1 MKKFLVG
8 LLMLMVFAVLL
19 PLSVSAHDNCRKH
32 YRNRS
37 ARYSNAYYGYRN
49 TRYRTRS
56 YNRRNYYSGRA
67 YRQPVYYSTY
77 QPAYYSYSRR
87 PSFYR
92 RHRNVI
98 NMAIGTGAGAILG
111 GLLGGRRGAGI
122 GALVGAGGSAL
133 YTYKIRP
140 KRRYY

>member
-56 YNRRNYYSGRA
+56 YNRRNYYSGPQD
-67 YRQPVYYSTY
+67 YREKTMVYLKCVLAGFAGVIVSVILMLLYGNAVL
-77 QPAYYSYSRR
+77 PAMGGGGTVVIRIELWLPLILAGFASGFYIAFRKLR
-87 PSFYR
+87 PT
-92 RHRNVI
+92 V
-98 NMAIGTGAGAILG
+98 
-111 GLLGGRRGAGI
+111 
-122 GALVGAGGSAL
+122 VQV
-133 YTYKIRP
+133 K
-140 KRRYY
+140 

>member
-8 LLMLMVFAVLL
+8 TLMMMVFTVVL
-19 PLSVSAHDNCRKH
+19 PLSASAHNNCRKH
-32 YRNRS
+32 YRS
-37 ARYSNAYYGYRN
+37 ARYSNAYYGYN
-49 TRYRTRS
+49 NARYRTRS
-56 YNRRNYYSGRA
+56 YNRRTYARRS

-77 QPAYYSYSRR
+77 QPAYYSRR

-98 NMAIGTGAGAILG
+98 NMAIGTGGGAILG
-111 GLLGGRRGAGI
+111 GLLGGRRGAAI

-133 YTYKIRP
+133 YTYKLNP
-140 KRRYY
+140 KRRRY